1 MIGKIIAALFLI
13 WNLPWLLVL
22 LLASPFIKT
31 KSDVQI
37 MQEQYEA
44 ERANN
49 HFTKQ

>member
-22 LLASPFIKT
+22 LLASPFIKGR
-31 KSDVQI
+31 SDAQI
-37 MQEQYEA
+37 LQDQYES

-49 HFTKQ
+49 QFSKH